1 MDATASVSNRFDAH
15 TNSLWLAD
23 IVTIALLIGFVV
35 LIYVLEQ
42 FLTPQFGPT
51 ALAAAGIVMA
61 LIPAL
66 LWLWFFY
73 RRDAAEPEPR
83 GMVLGVFV
91 LGALVAAA
99 VGIPLVHSVF
109 QVNAWM
115 YANQPW
121 SYVAAAILVIGF
133 AQQFLVYASVRFSV
147 FNSAEFDGPTDGI
160 IYATAVGLGYATVL
174 NVRFITGDGA
184 TSLTLAAIQIVL
196 TTLAL
201 ASFAGIVGY
210 FLGREKHEKRPLWW
224 MTGGLVVA
232 AALNGLF
239 LVLRGQLTGGTS
251 SSTPANQWLS
261 LALAATLAIGTAL
274 VLSWLIRRDVRLAMA
289 ADGVE
294 EDEERTVGQT
304 RSSTLLVVLV
314 TMLALGAGW
323 LLGANALDR
332 TRPIA
337 QSGITLD
344 VPASWLALPG
354 ADNVLLAANNIRRPQ
369 QRVSVRALPAA
380 DSPSGAAAVDVLNR
394 ARGMNSFR
402 VLEQG
407 MVEMDGV
414 PVYRVHYAYVTA
426 PLNAKPSV
434 IEGVDYYMVVN
445 GQLLVASFE
454 DSSESFADSLSTFE
468 RMAATL
474 RVADPGA

>member
-1 MDATASVSNRFDAH
+1 M
-15 TNSLWLAD
+15 
-23 IVTIALLIGFVV
+23 
-35 LIYVLEQ
+35 
-42 FLTPQFGPT
+42 
-51 ALAAAGIVMA
+51 
-61 LIPAL
+61 
-66 LWLWFFY
+66 
-73 RRDAAEPEPR
+73 
-83 GMVLGVFV
+83 
-91 LGALVAAA
+91 
-99 VGIPLVHSVF
+99 
-109 QVNAWM
+109 
-115 YANQPW
+115 
-121 SYVAAAILVIGF
+121 
-133 AQQFLVYASVRFSV
+133 
-147 FNSAEFDGPTDGI
+147 
-160 IYATAVGLGYATVL
+160 
-174 NVRFITGDGA
+174 
-184 TSLTLAAIQIVL
+184 
-196 TTLAL
+196 
-201 ASFAGIVGY
+201 
-210 FLGREKHEKRPLWW
+210 
-224 MTGGLVVA
+224 
-232 AALNGLF
+232 
-239 LVLRGQLTGGTS
+239 
-251 SSTPANQWLS
+251 
-261 LALAATLAIGTAL
+261 AATLAIGTAL

-337 QSGITLD
+337 QSGITLN